1 MTPLPAEVTLFIET
15 SRRED
20 ASGMWPGVAHP
31 VATIVLPLA
40 IIVGLHQK
48 PGGSYDVTMEGIS
61 PVMRTRMTVGK
72 ENCVDTVAQV
82 RENSLSQEG

>member
-1 MTPLPAEVTLFIET
+1 
-15 SRRED
+15 
-20 ASGMWPGVAHP
+20 MWPGVAHP

-72 ENCVDTVAQV
+72 ENCIDTVVQV
-82 RENSLSQEG
+82 RENSLSQEGLYVMQKSFYQEG